1 MLSCNIFQS
10 AFKFAHAY
18 DAGDRHFND
27 IMKDDFALYILAYQG
42 KKQGG
47 IALELT
53 MKLFLFLA
61 LIDDDAYEPFV
72 QGRVSE
78 KIGINICHICRCTYR
93 PAV

>member
-1 MLSCNIFQS
+1 MTSPFIRGPIRE
-10 AFKFAHAY
+10 K
-18 DAGDRHFND
+18 
-27 IMKDDFALYILAYQG
+27 I
-42 KKQGG
+42 KQGG

-72 QGRVSE
+72 QGRVSD
-78 KIGINICHICRCTYR
+78 KIGINICHICRCTYG